1 MPFMTEHP
9 DVPGWKFT
17 ITEVS
22 NNVYR
27 IDGRDALGVL
37 GDRNVE
43 PAPELCNYVDSCLI
57 LPRSSTQKR
66 AAATACLFQ

>member
-27 IDGRDALGVL
+27 IDGRDAAGRSVSRTSHKLG
-37 GDRNVE
+37 
-43 PAPELCNYVDSCLI
+43 ELIQECVTDALEV
-57 LPRSSTQKR
+57 SSRRPK
-66 AAATACLFQ
+66 